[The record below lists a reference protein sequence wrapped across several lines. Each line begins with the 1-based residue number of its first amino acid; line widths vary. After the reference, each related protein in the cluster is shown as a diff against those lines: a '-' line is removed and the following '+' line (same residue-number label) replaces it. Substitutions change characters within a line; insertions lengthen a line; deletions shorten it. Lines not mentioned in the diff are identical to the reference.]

1 MAVIVRLEGEMPPV
15 VVPPYSMNGD
25 TTVSELME
33 AACKFFKREPG
44 ESKLIAFDSGQE
56 LNELGRQLKDYG
68 LGHWSLMTLVP
79 TTGKAYKRVTFGN

>member
-1 MAVIVRLEGEMPPV
+1 MGCVQKSPAVQSSSGSPRRDALH
-15 VVPPYSMNGD
+15 
-25 TTVSELME
+25 
-33 AACKFFKREPG
+33 KFFKREPG

-56 LNELGRQLKDYG
+56 LNEPGRQLKDYG